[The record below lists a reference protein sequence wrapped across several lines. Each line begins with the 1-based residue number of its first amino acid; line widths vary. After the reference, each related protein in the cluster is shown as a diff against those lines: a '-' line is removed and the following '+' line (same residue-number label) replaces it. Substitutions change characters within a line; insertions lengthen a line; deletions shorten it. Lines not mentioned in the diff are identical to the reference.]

1 MIIYSFAIHPIL
13 CYLITMKAI
22 AQRMHVV
29 ADFLTFFR
37 FIDAILILS
46 AANTAFIASILV
58 TAGWASDMLDGM
70 IARKYG
76 GTKLGGLDLYADL
89 CFDISILYFLLSR
102 NAISWVTVLIV
113 SVVFIGAYF
122 ILHND
127 APLML
132 WMALIYFAFIVYTYT
147 RDKTAFYIVAG
158 WAILTPILSPR
169 RSLSQIKHFFKEI
182 GNFI

>member
-1 MIIYSFAIHPIL
+1 
-13 CYLITMKAI
+13 MKVI

-29 ADFLTFFR
+29 ADFLTLFR
-37 FIDAILILS
+37 FIDALLIFS
-46 AANTAFIASILV
+46 AANTVLTASIFI

-89 CFDISILYFLLSR
+89 SFDISILYFLLSR
-102 NAISWVTVLIV
+102 NAISWIAVLIV
-113 SVVFIGAYF
+113 SVVLIGAYF

-132 WMALIYFAFIVYTYT
+132 WMALIYFAFIVYAYT
-147 RDKTAFYIVAG
+147 RDKRAFYIVSG

-169 RSLSQIKHFFKEI
+169 RSLAQIRHFFEEI

>member
-1 MIIYSFAIHPIL
+1 MIIYSFAIHTIL

-29 ADFLTFFR
+29 ADFLTLFR
-37 FIDAILILS
+37 FVDALLIFA
-46 AANTAFIASILV
+46 AANTVFTASIFI
-58 TAGWASDMLDGM
+58 TAGWASDMFDGM

-89 CFDISILYFLLSR
+89 SFDISILYFLLSR
-102 NAISWVTVLIV
+102 NAISWGTVLVV
-113 SVVFIGAYF
+113 SVLFIGAYF

-132 WMALIYFAFIVYTYT
+132 WMAIIYFAFIVYAYSE
-147 RDKTAFYIVAG
+147 DKTAFYIVAG

-169 RSLSQIKHFFKEI
+169 RSLSQIKHFFEEI
-182 GNFI
+182 RNFI